1 MKLTL
6 LLFLLLPGLALAHEV
21 ALITQHITLKKQHQS
36 GWQQDVIAR
45 AAVSRNFDVGLQAS
59 YLERFDLFENRMG
72 GYLMYHPTNRLTLD
86 ARYLRGKSSNEILPL
101 DQFDFSAYYALFKGY
116 TPFLFFRDAR
126 YSITDLQTLSLGV
139 EVEKIPHFI
148 IIPQL
153 MFGSAAFKSPSD
165 SKNVH
170 SISLK
175 VMYYVEKKFS
185 LFAYGS
191 SGKEASQGIVGE
203 GSQLVDTLT
212 GGLGGGYFL
221 TPNLRGELFVDH
233 TDYQE
238 LSNQFITTTFQL
250 RWMF

>member
-1 MKLTL
+1 MKLI
-6 LLFLLLPGLALAHEV
+6 LFVLLLLPGLVFAHEV
-21 ALITQHITLKKQHQS
+21 ALITQHISLKKQHQS

-45 AAVSRNFDVGLQAS
+45 AAVSRNFDIGLQAS
-59 YLERFDLFENRMG
+59 YLERFDLYENRLG
-72 GYLMYHPTNRLTLD
+72 GNLIYHPTNRLTLE

-126 YSITDLQTLSLGV
+126 YSITDLQTLSFGL
-139 EVEKIPHFI
+139 EIEKIPHFI

-153 MFGSAAFKSPSD
+153 MFGSASFESPSD

-170 SISLK
+170 GLSLK

-191 SGKEASQGIVGE
+191 SGKEASQGIVGQ
-203 GSQLVDTLT
+203 GNLLVDTLT

-221 TPNLRGELFVDH
+221 APDLRGELFIDH

-238 LSNQFITTTFQL
+238 LNNQFITTTLQL

>member
-1 MKLTL
+1 MKF
-6 LLFLLLPGLALAHEV
+6 FLLLSLCLPALGLAHEV
-21 ALITQHITLKKQHQS
+21 ALISQHVSLKKQHQS
-36 GWQQDVIAR
+36 GWQHDVIAR
-45 AAVSRNFDVGLQAS
+45 AAVSRNLDVGLQGG
-59 YLERFDLFENRMG
+59 YLERFNLHENRMG

-86 ARYLRGKSSNEILPL
+86 ARYLRGKSENQVLPL

-126 YSITDLQTLSLGV
+126 YSITDLQTVTLGV

-148 IIPQL
+148 IIPRV
-153 MFGSAAFKSPSD
+153 MFGSASFESPKD
-165 SKNVH
+165 TKNVH
-170 SISLK
+170 SFALK

-191 SGKEASQGIVGE
+191 TGKEASQGIVGQ
-203 GSQLVDTLT
+203 GSILVDTLT
-212 GGLGGGYFL
+212 GGVGAGYFL
-221 TPNLRGELFVDH
+221 ARDLRAELFVDH

-238 LSNQFITTTFQL
+238 LSNQFITTTLQL

>member
-1 MKLTL
+1 VKLTL
-6 LLFLLLPGLALAHEV
+6 FFFLLLPGLARAHEV
-21 ALITQHITLKKQHQS
+21 SLITQHISLKKQHQS

-45 AAVSRNFDVGLQAS
+45 AAVSRNFDVGLQGT

-86 ARYLRGKSSNEILPL
+86 ARYLRGKSTNEILPL

-116 TPFLFFRDAR
+116 TPFLFFRDSR
-126 YSITDLQTLSLGV
+126 YSITDLQTLTIGV
-139 EVEKIPHFI
+139 EIEKIPHFI
-148 IIPQL
+148 IIPQF
-153 MFGSAAFKSPSD
+153 MFGSAAFESPAD

-170 SISLK
+170 GISLK
-175 VMYYVEKKFS
+175 VMYYVEKQFS

-191 SGKEASQGIVGE
+191 SGKEASQGIVGQ
-203 GSQLVDTLT
+203 GSLLVDTLT

-221 TPNLRGELFVDH
+221 SPDLRAELFVDH

-238 LSNQFITTTFQL
+238 LQTQFLTTTLQL